1 MTLWPTLVHQKQELR
16 NSNPSID
23 RLTLLQ
29 QTSKVKDAVDN
40 IGVKLDCLIKSDELM
55 EYIPAT
61 CLSTVVSEMLKF
73 KDQMAAVLL
82 CYHAM
87 YSIIVHHIL
96 LSLSSDPFD
105 KQDLGCNIPRLS
117 RRIWMLVDHGRRN
130 KPLGLPMLPAALLMT
145 VESANWKT
153 QEQIIDIMNEL
164 DSCQRLRC
172 ESWTRGNLIN
182 RAKFYRGDSTV
193 CLSDRDLSFDRY
205 NNT

>member
-1 MTLWPTLVHQKQELR
+1 MTLWPTLVRQKQELCET
-16 NSNPSID
+16 NTSID
-23 RLTLLQ
+23 RLTLMQ
-29 QTSKVKDAVDN
+29 KTQKVKEAVDK
-40 IGVKLDCLIKSDELM
+40 IGIKLDCLIKSDGLI

-61 CLSTVVSEMLKF
+61 CLSTVVSEMFKF

-105 KQDLGCNIPRLS
+105 KLDLGCNIPRLS
-117 RRIWMLVDHGRRN
+117 RQIWMLVDHGRRN

-145 VESANWKT
+145 VESANWNA

-172 ESWTRGNLIN
+172 ESWTRGKLIN
-182 RAKFYRGDSTV
+182 RAMFYRGDSTV
-193 CLSDRDLSFDRY
+193 CLSDRDLSFDLY
-205 NNT
+205 NT